1 MPTGTEPLEMRRLRR
16 FALAAIIT
24 NIGIVITGGA
34 VRITGSGLGCPTWPR
49 CDEDSF
55 VPRAGGEHTTWQTA
69 IEFGNRL
76 LTFVV
81 LAAAIAV
88 FVQVRRT
95 RPHTRTVEALTWGL
109 PLGILGQVVLGG
121 ITVLTGLSP
130 YTVAAHFL
138 LSMVLISIAVAL
150 YERVRPTD
158 GHPPAGAG
166 IRHATT
172 ALAIVGFVVL
182 TLGTITTGAGPH
194 GGDLSAPRFG
204 IDIRLIA
211 IAHADAVW
219 MLVGLTVALVAVTWR
234 SGPPRL
240 RSALRTLLAVELLQG
255 TVGYTQYALGVPQ
268 LLVGLHV
275 IGAAVLWA
283 VLSAA
288 WIRARPVASEPI
300 AAARA
305 DPPPMEVPTP
315 DRPWS
320 GDVPPSGPTDLPTPR

>member
-1 MPTGTEPLEMRRLRR
+1 MHTGTESPEMRRLRR

-34 VRITGSGLGCPTWPR
+34 VRITGSGLGCPTWPT
-49 CDEDSF
+49 CDGDSF
-55 VPRAGGEHTTWQTA
+55 VPRPGGEHTTWQTA

-95 RPHTRTVEALTWGL
+95 RPHTRTVELLTWGL
-109 PLGILGQVVLGG
+109 PIGILGQVVLGG

-150 YERVRPTD
+150 HERVRPGD

-166 IRHATT
+166 VRHATT
-172 ALAIVGFVVL
+172 ALAIVGFIVL
-182 TLGTITTGAGPH
+182 ILGTITTGAGPH

-240 RSALRTLLAVELLQG
+240 RTALRVLLAVELLQG
-255 TVGYTQYALGVPQ
+255 AIGYTQYALGVPQ
-268 LLVGLHV
+268 LLVALHV
-275 IGAAVLWA
+275 VGAAVMWA

-288 WIRARPVASEPI
+288 WIRARPVTSAAGSGDDLDPADIDEP
-300 AAARA
+300 
-305 DPPPMEVPTP
+305 VT
-315 DRPWS
+315 
-320 GDVPPSGPTDLPTPR
+320 GDVPPAGRSGMTTPR